1 MSPLLEMNYL
11 NSPSTQASLFI
22 WDRKEKAS
30 VYMNRAGLPPVLA
43 YANASSQAVK
53 ILRELIN
60 KLRSIRE
67 DCVTTEMTTHFILEL
82 ATSPSLVCQANSFTL
97 DKD

>member
-22 WDRKEKAS
+22 WDRKEKA
-30 VYMNRAGLPPVLA
+30 VLA

-53 ILRELIN
+53 ILKQIEKHQRG
-60 KLRSIRE
+60 LRNHRNDNAFHLGACYFSQ
-67 DCVTTEMTTHFILEL
+67 LGL
-82 ATSPSLVCQANSFTL
+82 PS
-97 DKD
+97 